1 MTPREEKR
9 RLQRGLIPMLIAIRV
24 QEARKRKAAEAAAR
38 AEGRP
43 PPKPR
48 KKGWF

>member
-1 MTPREEKR
+1 MTSREEKR

-24 QEARKRKAAEAAAR
+24 QETRRRREAEALSK

-43 PPKPR
+43 PPKPA

>member
-1 MTPREEKR
+1 MGDREEKR
-9 RLQRGLIPMLIAIRV
+9 RLQRGLIPMLVAIRV
-24 QEARKRKAAEAAAR
+24 QETRRRKEAEAIAK